1 MGHKKTLDSYSLITD
16 GVMTGTTTLTS
27 PPTYIANLDN
37 IGLQVGWTGTPTGTV
52 SVLVSP
58 DDVNYDA
65 LTFDPAL
72 TQPSGSASRYWINI
86 SQLASFYIKV
96 QYVNASGTGVLNVKI
111 CGKDLN

>member
-1 MGHKKTLDSYSLITD
+1 MGHKKTLDSYLLITN
-16 GVMTGTTTLTS
+16 GVMTSTNTLTS
-27 PPTYIANLDN
+27 VATFIANLDN
-37 IGLQVGWTGTPTGTV
+37 IGLQVVWTGTPTGTL

-58 DDVNYDA
+58 DDVSYDA
-65 LTFDPAL
+65 LTFNPPL
-72 TQPSGSASRYWINI
+72 TQPAGAGGRYWVNM